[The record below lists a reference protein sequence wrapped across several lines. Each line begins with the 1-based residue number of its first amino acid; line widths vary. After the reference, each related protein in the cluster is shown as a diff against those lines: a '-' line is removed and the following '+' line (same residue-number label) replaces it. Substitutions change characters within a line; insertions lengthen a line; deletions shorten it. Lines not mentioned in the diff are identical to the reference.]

1 MDDVA
6 VRPSSSLYEEDFY
19 AWTRAQAALLRQG
32 RLDEADIDNILEE
45 IESLGRTQVAELHSR
60 LKLLAHHI
68 LKEIYQR
75 EKARRSWAA
84 MIVVQRQDLHR
95 HLRENPS
102 LKPKTS
108 EIFAEAYA
116 DARKVVAV
124 ETGLTLKSFPNEP
137 PFTYAQA
144 MDEAFWPGRSIND
157 RN

>member
-32 RLDEADIDNILEE
+32 RLDEADIANILEE

-60 LKLLAHHI
+60 LKVLAHHL
-68 LKEIYQR
+68 LKEIYQS
-75 EKARRSWAA
+75 EKASRSWALT
-84 MIVVQRQDLHR
+84 IVDQRQELER
-95 HLRENPS
+95 HLKVNPS
-102 LKPKTS
+102 LKPKRST
-108 EIFAEAYA
+108 IFSKAYA
-116 DARKVVAV
+116 DARKVAAV
-124 ETGLTLKSFPNEP
+124 ETGISLPTFPKEA

-144 MDEAFWPGRSIND
+144 MDEDFWPGRSVDD